1 MDSVKT
7 SFIQSVLAQSKQ
19 LDKNSFLPFILSMQK
34 NAREKGI
41 SFTEEE
47 TDMIYEQLKN
57 NFSME
62 ERRKLELL
70 RQIIKSGSESKSE
83 NE

>member
-41 SFTEEE
+41 SFTEKE

-70 RQIIKSGSESKSE
+70 RQIMKSGSGSKSE

>member
-19 LDKNSFLPFILSMQK
+19 LDKNSFLPFILSIQK

-41 SFTEEE
+41 SFTEKE

-70 RQIIKSGSESKSE
+70 RQIMKSGSGSKSE

>member
-41 SFTEEE
+41 SFTEKEA
-47 TDMIYEQLKN
+47 DMIYEQLKN

-70 RQIIKSGSESKSE
+70 RQIMKSGSGSKSE

>member
-1 MDSVKT
+1 MDSAKT
-7 SFIQSVLAQSKQ
+7 SFIQSVLAQSRQ
-19 LDKNSFLPFILSMQK
+19 IDKNSFLPFILSMQK

-41 SFTEEE
+41 SFTEKE

-70 RQIIKSGSESKSE
+70 RQIMKSGSGSRTE

>member
-7 SFIQSVLAQSKQ
+7 SFMQSVLAQSKQ
-19 LDKNSFLPFILSMQK
+19 LDQNSFLPFILSMQK

-47 TDMIYEQLKN
+47 TDMIFEQLKN

>member
-1 MDSVKT
+1 MDSAKT

-41 SFTEEE
+41 SFTEKE

-70 RQIIKSGSESKSE
+70 RQIMKSGSKSE

>member
-1 MDSVKT
+1 M
-7 SFIQSVLAQSKQ
+7 QSVLAQSKH

>member
-41 SFTEEE
+41 SFTEKE

-70 RQIIKSGSESKSE
+70 RQIMKSGSKSE

>member
-1 MDSVKT
+1 M
-7 SFIQSVLAQSKQ
+7 QSVLAQSKQ

>member
-7 SFIQSVLAQSKQ
+7 SFMQSVLAQSKQ

>member
-1 MDSVKT
+1 MDSSKT

-19 LDKNSFLPFILSMQK
+19 LDRNSFLPFILSMQK

-41 SFTEEE
+41 SFTEKE

-70 RQIIKSGSESKSE
+70 RQIIKSGSGSKSE

>member
-1 MDSVKT
+1 
-7 SFIQSVLAQSKQ
+7 
-19 LDKNSFLPFILSMQK
+19 MQK

-41 SFTEEE
+41 SFTEKE

-70 RQIIKSGSESKSE
+70 RQIMKSGSGSKSE

>member
-1 MDSVKT
+1 M
-7 SFIQSVLAQSKQ
+7 QSVLAQSKQ

-41 SFTEEE
+41 FFTEEE

-62 ERRKLELL
+62 ERRKLLL
-70 RQIIKSGSESKSE
+70 LCQIIKSGSESKSE

>member
-1 MDSVKT
+1 MDSAKT
-7 SFIQSVLAQSKQ
+7 SFMQSVLAQSKQ

-70 RQIIKSGSESKSE
+70 RQIMKSGSDSKSE

>member
-7 SFIQSVLAQSKQ
+7 SFMQSVLAQSKQ
-19 LDKNSFLPFILSMQK
+19 LDQNSFLPFILSMQK

>member
-7 SFIQSVLAQSKQ
+7 SFMQSVLAQSKQ

-41 SFTEEE
+41 FFTEEE

>member
-7 SFIQSVLAQSKQ
+7 SFIQSVLTQSKQ

-41 SFTEEE
+41 SFTEKE

-70 RQIIKSGSESKSE
+70 RQIMKSGSGSKSE

>member
-1 MDSVKT
+1 M
-7 SFIQSVLAQSKQ
+7 QSVLAQSKQ
-19 LDKNSFLPFILSMQK
+19 LDQNSFLPFILSMQK

>member
-7 SFIQSVLAQSKQ
+7 SFMQSVLAQSKL